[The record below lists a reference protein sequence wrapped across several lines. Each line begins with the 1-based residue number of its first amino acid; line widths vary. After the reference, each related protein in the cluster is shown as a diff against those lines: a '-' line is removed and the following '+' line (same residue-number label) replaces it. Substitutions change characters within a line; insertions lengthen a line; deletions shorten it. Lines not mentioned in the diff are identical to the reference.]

1 MSDPASR
8 SSTPKVS
15 PDVLTAHLEGEA
27 VLLQLETKE
36 YYRLNETG
44 AAIWKGLERG
54 LDVPAIVI
62 ALTEEFDIAP
72 EAARMEVE
80 RVLVELRERGLLE
93 G

>member
-1 MSDPASR
+1 MRDPDPGQL
-8 SSTPKVS
+8 TPKAS

-27 VLLQLETKE
+27 VLLHLETKQ

-54 LDVPAIVI
+54 LDLPAIVS
-62 ALTEEFDIAP
+62 ALTEEFDVG
-72 EAARMEVE
+72 EDAARVEVE